1 MRLNQYITITRNSS
15 SGSFSLPPED
25 MMLKI
30 LIVPHYIISL
40 ILSTISISL
49 INFRH
54 VNVEQLNVEQLNVE
68 QLHVEQ
74 LNVEQLH
81 VEQLNLIISCYVSLC
96 KIYH

>member
-1 MRLNQYITITRNSS
+1 
-15 SGSFSLPPED
+15 

-40 ILSTISISL
+40 ILSTISVSL

-54 VNVEQLNVEQLNVE
+54 VNVEQLN
-68 QLHVEQ
+68 
-74 LNVEQLH
+74 
-81 VEQLNLIISCYVSLC
+81 LIISCYVPLC